1 MTTRSRLSRMD
12 QAREALLG
20 QHPPR
25 TPVAHEA
32 NGTTTSPQR
41 ALQAAGRPLNRS
53 QRDALTGVPTAPS
66 RQGWTAGQAAPH
78 LCLPPRQYPQNCGPG
93 SEWTC
98 RCSAV
103 WIAQGIALD
112 PDTEHYGVSPERNDT
127 VLNVD
132 QWFYKTGGTPGVLQG
147 AEQAYLYDWRA
158 LGPYYIKLYR
168 LMIDTAQGRHQG
180 TTWQDLG

>member
-32 NGTTTSPQR
+32 SGMTTSPQR
-41 ALQAAGRPLNRS
+41 ALSAAGRSLNRS
-53 QRDALTGVPTAPS
+53 QRDALTGVLTDPS
-66 RQGWTAGQAAPH
+66 RQGWTSATAHPH

-98 RCSAV
+98 RCGAV
-103 WIAQGIALD
+103 WESSGIACD
-112 PDTEHYGVSPERNDT
+112 PDTDAYGVSPDRNDT
-127 VLNVD
+127 TLSVE
-132 QWFYKTGGTPGVLQG
+132 QWFYRHGGNDAVCRDQE
-147 AEQAYLYDWRA
+147 ALYDWRP
-158 LGPYYIKLYR
+158 LGPYYVKLYR
-168 LMIDTAQGRHQG
+168 LMIDTLQQRAMG

>member
-1 MTTRSRLSRMD
+1 MTTRSRLDRMD

-32 NGTTTSPQR
+32 SGTTTSPQR

-53 QRDALTGVPTAPS
+53 QRDALTGVPTDPS
-66 RQGWTAGQAAPH
+66 KQGWTAAVAAPH

-98 RCSAV
+98 RCGAV
-103 WIAQGIALD
+103 WVARGIEVN
-112 PDTEHYGVSPERNDT
+112 PDTEHYGVSPDRNDT
-127 VLNVD
+127 VLAVE
-132 QWFYKTGGTPGVLQG
+132 QWFYRAGGNDVVCRNQE
-147 AEQAYLYDWRA
+147 ALYDWRP
-158 LGPYYIKLYR
+158 LGPYYVKLLR
-168 LMIDTAQGRHQG
+168 LMIDTAQGRDAG
-180 TTWQDLG
+180 TMWQDLG